1 MVSQLGVT
9 HRVAARNIRT
19 RVHPDGFRFHAKL
32 VSDAPCS
39 LGLHCSLALGMPLV
53 PLLAKELMECVGG
66 GKGKGPPI
74 ERALGANHHLT
85 TTVLREVYL
94 VNAFTHSDVCAF

>member
-1 MVSQLGVT
+1 MTAS
-9 HRVAARNIRT
+9 AT
-19 RVHPDGFRFHAKL
+19 RFLLLRF
-32 VSDAPCS
+32 CFQRR
-39 LGLHCSLALGMPLV
+39 LALGMPLV

-85 TTVLREVYL
+85 TNVLREVYL